1 MKWLCLTL
9 FVLVASIVP
18 VSGYASSDAQVF
30 DFAVKLDGDEIGYHR
45 FEIVGDGDM
54 RRVTSEAKFD
64 VRFLFINA
72 FKYRH
77 TSNEIWDGNC
87 LSEFSANTR
96 VNSKKLD
103 ASGSRED
110 ERFVINGAEQDDA
123 VSDCVMTFAYWNP
136 EFLKQSRLLN
146 PQSGEL
152 LDVEI
157 ESLPTET
164 ISVRGGDVPASVYKL
179 TAREMD
185 LKVWYSANNEWL
197 ALESVAKGG
206 RIIRYELT

>member
-1 MKWLCLTL
+1 MRWFFLTL
-9 FVLVASIVP
+9 FIVLVVVVP
-18 VSGYASSDAQVF
+18 VSGNASSNARVF

-45 FEIVGDGDM
+45 FEIVDDGALL
-54 RRVTSEAKFD
+54 RVTSEAKFD
-64 VRFLFINA
+64 VRVLFINA
-72 FKYRH
+72 YKYRH
-77 TSNEIWDGNC
+77 TSNELWDGNC

-103 ASGSRED
+103 ASGSRQD
-110 ERFVINGAEQDDA
+110 EGFVINGAEQDDA

-152 LDVEI
+152 LDVDI
-157 ESLPTET
+157 EALPGET
-164 ISVRGGDVPASVYKL
+164 ISVRGGDVVASVFKL
-179 TAREMD
+179 TAEKMD
-185 LKVWYSANNEWL
+185 LKVWYSPDDEWL

-206 RIIRYELT
+206 RVIRYELT